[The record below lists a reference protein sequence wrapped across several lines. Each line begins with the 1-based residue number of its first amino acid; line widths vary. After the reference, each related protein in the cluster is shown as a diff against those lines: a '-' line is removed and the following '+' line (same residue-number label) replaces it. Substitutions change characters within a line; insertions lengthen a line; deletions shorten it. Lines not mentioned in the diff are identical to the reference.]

1 MKRLIQSA
9 IAVTF
14 CLPMAFAGCK
24 DGCDCKKCADKDKE
38 KTELADCKEGCDC
51 KSCKEKAKEKA
62 SLADCDKC
70 KKGDEKEK
78 EGAFA

>member
-38 KTELADCKEGCDC
+38 KSE
-51 KSCKEKAKEKA
+51 
-62 SLADCDKC
+62 LADCDKC
-70 KKGDEKEK
+70 KKGEEKEK
-78 EGAFA
+78 EGALA